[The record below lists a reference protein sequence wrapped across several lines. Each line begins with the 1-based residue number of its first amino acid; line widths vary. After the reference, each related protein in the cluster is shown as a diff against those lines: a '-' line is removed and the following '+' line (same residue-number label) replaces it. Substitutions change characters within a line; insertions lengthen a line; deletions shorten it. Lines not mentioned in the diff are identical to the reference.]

1 MVRDPLFIL
10 RRTKRAFSPNEN
22 AQYVLETVA
31 GFAQKHRLE
40 IGTASA
46 SWHDFNIV
54 SPDKSSVDS

>member
-1 MVRDPLFIL
+1 MVRDLLFIL

-40 IGTASA
+40 IGTAS
-46 SWHDFNIV
+46 WHDFNIV